1 MSFGRQQFAKVVPTA
16 PTGDPIASYPTYAEA
31 QKAIAYL
38 ADQHFPVESLTIVG
52 TNLTSVE
59 RVTGRLSYGRVAIAG
74 AMSGAWFGLFV
85 GLLMSLFGGA
95 GVATGVGFISVLIG
109 AGFGLLFSVLSY
121 AMTRSRR
128 DFTSSTQIVAANYA
142 ILCMPVASAEA
153 RRLLIASPV
162 GLGRGGAGVPATM
175 PHRPVTPAATP
186 PVAGHPVAGHS
197 VTRHAAPQ
205 APDGDLVT
213 YHGPPAPTKPTTS
226 AEAIIPTAVA
236 VVTEVEA
243 KPKVDARWVTADGK
257 PKYGALAVDH
267 PGVEL
272 PAPVVPAVKA
282 EEVSQLLPVPMA
294 PAVTPPSPD
303 ASTGQTKKDPFEND
317 PYAPPKK

>member
-162 GLGRGGAGVPATM
+162 GLGRGGIGVPVTM
-175 PHRPVTPAATP
+175 PQRPVTGPAAP
-186 PVAGHPVAGHS
+186 PVAHPPV
-197 VTRHAAPQ
+197 PQ
-205 APDGDLVT
+205 APDGELVT
-213 YHGPPAPTKPTTS
+213 YHGPPVPTLPNGAPGTGAPS
-226 AEAIIPTAVA
+226 VVS
-236 VVTEVEA
+236 VVTEA
-243 KPKVDARWVTADGK
+243 APKPKVDARWVTSDGR

-272 PAPVVPAVKA
+272 PAAPVAKV
-282 EEVSQLLPVPMA
+282 EETAQLLPVPLA
-294 PAVTPPSPD
+294 PPVAPPSPD
-303 ASTGQTKKDPFEND
+303 ANTGQTKKDPFEND